1 MTPLHCLAPG
11 ALLFL
16 VLAAQAQAPANPA
29 APATPAS
36 APISTTA
43 TTAEAPAASAL
54 DSDLFLQLLVG
65 EINARGEDVAAG
77 FALMLDAARRTG
89 DPVLYRRAV
98 EIAYQARQGE
108 NALLA
113 VRAWKQALPGSRE
126 ANRLMLQILV
136 ALNRVAETLE
146 PLRGEIALAEPKDA
160 NAVVS
165 LIPRTYARV
174 TDKKMAASV
183 VEQALRDVVTQ
194 PALGVSAWATIGRMR
209 LMAGDPA
216 GALAA
221 ATQALALNPRA
232 ELPALLALELMDPR
246 TPQAEQ
252 LVRRYI
258 DGKPLPEI
266 RMAYAR
272 NLLEAQRYAEAA
284 VQLKA
289 ITADKPDFAEAWLV
303 QGTLQVQDNQN
314 TQAEASLKRYV
325 ELAQGQRS
333 AEERN
338 RGLAQAYLMLSQIA
352 EKRKDFEAAGAW
364 LDRIENSQDLMSAQN
379 RRASILAR
387 QGRMDDARKLLRALP
402 EREPAD
408 ARTKIM
414 AEVQLLREF
423 KQLKPAYE
431 LLAGA
436 STSYPKDVELI
447 YEQAMLAEKL
457 GDLAEMER
465 LLRLAIEIK
474 PDYHH
479 AYNALGYS
487 LAERNIRL
495 PEARQLIQKALT
507 LAPGDPFISDSLG
520 WVEFRMGNLEEA
532 LRILDAAFRM
542 RPDAEIAA
550 HLGEVLW
557 VSGQR
562 ERAQS
567 IWREGLMLNAEND
580 TLRETLKRLR
590 VRP

>member
-1 MTPLHCLAPG
+1 MKLFHRLAPG

-16 VLAAQAQAPANPA
+16 VLAAQAQAPADTPA
-29 APATPAS
+29 NTAADTSADTPATP
-36 APISTTA
+36 
-43 TTAEAPAASAL
+43 PAASAL
-54 DSDLFLQLLVG
+54 DTDLFLQLLVG
-65 EINARGEDVAAG
+65 EINARGEDPPAG
-77 FALMLDAARRTG
+77 FALILDAARRTN

-98 EIAYQARQGE
+98 EIAYQSRLGE
-108 NALLA
+108 DALLA
-113 VRAWKQALPGSRE
+113 ARAWKQAQPASRE
-126 ANRLMLQILV
+126 ANRLILQILV
-136 ALNRVAETLE
+136 ALNRVADTLE

-174 TDKKMAASV
+174 TDKKLAASV
-183 VEQALRDVVTQ
+183 VEQALKDVVTQ

-209 LMAGDPA
+209 LAAGDTA
-216 GALAA
+216 GALDA
-221 ATQALALNPRA
+221 ATRAQTLNPRA
-232 ELPALLALELMDPR
+232 EIPALLALELMDPK

-252 LVRRYI
+252 LVRRYLE
-258 DGKPLPEI
+258 GKPLPEI

-284 VQLKA
+284 VQLKGV
-289 ITADKPDFAEAWLV
+289 TADKPDFAEAWLV

-314 TQAEASLKRYV
+314 TAAEASLKRYV
-325 ELAQGQRS
+325 ELAQAQRS

-408 ARTKIM
+408 ARMKIM
-414 AEVQLLREF
+414 AEVQLLREY
-423 KQLKPAYE
+423 KQFKPAYE
-431 LLAGA
+431 LLATA
-436 STSYPKDVELI
+436 SARDPKDTDLI
-447 YEQAMLAEKL
+447 YDQAMLAEKL

-465 LLRLAIEIK
+465 LLLRVIALK

-487 LAERNIRL
+487 FAERNIRL
-495 PEARQLIQKALT
+495 PEAKQLIQKALT
-507 LAPGDPFISDSLG
+507 LAPEDPFISDSLG
-520 WVEFRMGNLEEA
+520 WVEFRMGNKDEA
-532 LRILDAAFRM
+532 LRILDAAFRT

-557 VSGQR
+557 SSGQR
-562 ERAQS
+562 DRAQS
-567 IWREGLMLNAEND
+567 IWKEGLMLNAEND